1 MENDNA
7 RKVSE
12 GFVIKVFDKIREVN
26 EQLSID
32 VKDLRNAVIILGE
45 VFNKRYE
52 GQPRPNELQALLNN
66 WGKTFESRHDNV
78 VDKLNANM
86 TKGEDIHI
94 LLKEHCGNSS
104 SKLCSIEE
112 GLKEDEDSL
121 SEIKDGIGKMRSRIN
136 FMIGVVAVAF
146 SIFVIA
152 YFFVSATVDKVVETK
167 MEKIEEHYQQDL
179 QERLDDIGKAL
190 RQHMEE
196 VEE

>member
-52 GQPRPNELQALLNN
+52 GQPRPNELQNLLDS
-66 WGKTFESRHDNV
+66 WGKTFEIRHKATS
-78 VDKLNANM
+78 DKLDSCRVRS
-86 TKGEDIHI
+86 EDIHI

-104 SKLCSIEE
+104 STLCSIEE
-112 GLKEDEDSL
+112 GLKGDEDSL

-190 RQHMEE
+190 RQHMREAEE
-196 VEE
+196 